1 MNTSHIAC
9 KEDFALNTIVS
20 PFCTLQ
26 TISTRAFVE
35 MTFTYTLSERRS
47 RTDEVVEE
55 AEKTAES
62 HSSSSS
68 VSEKTFPALQASK
81 CRFFGFD
88 SL

>member
-1 MNTSHIAC
+1 
-9 KEDFALNTIVS
+9 
-20 PFCTLQ
+20 
-26 TISTRAFVE
+26 

-62 HSSSSS
+62 HSSSSPS
-68 VSEKTFPALQASK
+68 VSEKTFPALLQASK
-81 CRFFGFD
+81 CRFSGFD

>member
-1 MNTSHIAC
+1 M
-9 KEDFALNTIVS
+9 

-47 RTDEVVEE
+47 RTDEVVE
-55 AEKTAES
+55 AKKTALS
-62 HSSSSS
+62 HSSSSPS
-68 VSEKTFPALQASK
+68 VSEKTFPASQASK
-81 CRFFGFD
+81 CRLFSGFD

>member
-1 MNTSHIAC
+1 
-9 KEDFALNTIVS
+9 
-20 PFCTLQ
+20 
-26 TISTRAFVE
+26 

-55 AEKTAES
+55 AVKTAS
-62 HSSSSS
+62 HSSSSPS
-68 VSEKTFPALQASK
+68 VSEKTFPALLQASK

>member
-1 MNTSHIAC
+1 M
-9 KEDFALNTIVS
+9 

-47 RTDEVVEE
+47 RTDEVEEE
-55 AEKTAES
+55 AEKTAAS
-62 HSSSSS
+62 HSSSSLE
-68 VSEKTFPALQASK
+68 SEKTFPALLQASK
-81 CRFFGFD
+81 CRFSGFD